1 MFIEYIKFFTTFA
14 AVFFLPGF
22 SLLYLFR
29 RSLKLTTIEY
39 LVLSAGV
46 SISVVNLVILALNK
60 LGWPFTAGNLA
71 NALFLAA
78 ALPFVFSTF
87 PSWKTFLPDKKSA
100 KEDDKTETE
109 PESTTKDFSVIPMNK
124 AAFVSGLVLLAIL
137 FLVVTRFLATDIVP
151 NNTDLGHHMYWAE
164 IMRTEQK
171 IPNYDTD
178 EVIVGEHI
186 PFMVVAAITKISLL
200 SAFPVIMLFFFNVL
214 GIMAIYALALR
225 IFRSH
230 FIAWTSLAF
239 TGVLYA
245 ISAPMG
251 KFVVGGVV
259 GNIFGNLFIPLIIL
273 TFLLSISNKKSEMLC
288 LSIFL
293 LQGIFYIH
301 HLSTFLLVFIIA
313 GSLLIYGVANIER
326 KSFREKAGNLL
337 KTALSPLPLLAVAL
351 FLFTLGYVY
360 IPSYISEDSVT
371 TVAQAPTKDTHLGIS
386 LNSFIASTGDWRAA
400 LGLMGLIIYV
410 YAASKNR
417 SFSRAG
423 TAAMLSWTLVL
434 LLLGFYPQAFM
445 VDLPSRRVANY
456 LVVPLSIL
464 AAYSLALI
472 LKTMRSG
479 IERRLASAVMLTLGL
494 SLFLNGYADSLS
506 YYVPQSQAKSAV
518 QVYHASAYLAEKTT
532 EEDIILKD
540 HANITADSWIKF
552 FFLRGY
558 NYLLTRTFDYKY
570 LDPDNSGRET
580 CTREM
585 TIAPDSREGL
595 SCYQKTKTGYVF
607 LKKDYDNFLFDAS
620 DNFGKIYENDFIV
633 IYKRLKTS

>member
-1 MFIEYIKFFTTFA
+1 MFIEYIKFFITFT

-29 RSLKLTTIEY
+29 RSLKLTAIEY
-39 LVLSAGV
+39 LVLSAGA
-46 SISVVNLVILALNK
+46 SVAFVNLVVLTLNK

-71 NALFLAA
+71 NALFLAT

-87 PSWKTFLPDKKSA
+87 PSWKTFLPA
-100 KEDDKTETE
+100 KESTKEEDQNEAQPE
-109 PESTTKDFSVIPMNK
+109 PVVKNFAVVTMSKN
-124 AAFVSGLVLLAIL
+124 AFTSGLILLAIL
-137 FLVVTRFLATDIVP
+137 FLIVTRFLATDIVP
-151 NNTDLGHHMYWAE
+151 NNTDLGHHIYWAE
-164 IMRTEQK
+164 VMRTEQK
-171 IPNYDTD
+171 IPHYDTD

-186 PFMVVAAITKISLL
+186 PFMVVAAITNISLL
-200 SAFPVIMLFFFNVL
+200 SAFPVIMLFFFNIL
-214 GIMAIYALALR
+214 GIMAVYGLTLR

-230 FIAWTSLAF
+230 LIAWTSLAF
-239 TGVLYA
+239 TGVFYA

-273 TFLLSISNKKSEMLC
+273 AFLLSVKNKKSEMLC
-288 LSIFL
+288 LAIFL

-313 GSLLIYGVANIER
+313 GSLLIYGFSSVAQR
-326 KSFREKAGNLL
+326 SFRKKAGDLI
-337 KTALSPLPLLAVAL
+337 KTALSPLPLLAIAL
-351 FLFTLGYVY
+351 FLFTLGYIYV
-360 IPSYISEDSVT
+360 PSYVSENSVA
-371 TVAQAPTKDTHLGIS
+371 TVAQAPVKDTHLGIS
-386 LNSFIASTGDWRAA
+386 LTSFIASTGDWRAV
-400 LGLMGLIIYV
+400 LGVTGLILYAYV
-410 YAASKNR
+410 ASKKK
-417 SFSRAG
+417 SLSRAG
-423 TAAMLSWTLVL
+423 TAVMLSWTLVL
-434 LLLGFYPQAFM
+434 LLLSFYPQVFM

-456 LVVPLSIL
+456 LVIPLSIL

-472 LKTMRSG
+472 LKTMRNG
-479 IERRLASAVMLTLGL
+479 MERSLAAAVMLTLGI

-506 YYVPQSQAKSAV
+506 YYIPQSQAKSAV

-532 EEDIILKD
+532 GEDIILKD

-585 TIAPDSREGL
+585 TIAPDSREGF
-595 SCYQKTKTGYVF
+595 SCYQKTNTGYVI
-607 LKKDYDNFLFDAS
+607 LKKDYDNFFFDTS

-633 IYKRLKTS
+633 IYRRLTAS